1 MLSQIIDV
9 IKFETGNLAYIT
21 GGQNCGRIGIITHKE
36 KKTGSFD
43 IVHVE
48 DSVAHSFATIMS
60 NVFPIG
66 KGKQAW
72 ISLPRGKGVR
82 WGRKA

>member
-1 MLSQIIDV
+1 
-9 IKFETGNLAYIT
+9 LAYIT

-36 KKTGSFD
+36 KHPGSFD
-43 IVHVE
+43 IVHVK
-48 DSVAHSFATIMS
+48 DSVGHSFATRLS

-82 WGRKA
+82 LTIAEERDRKLAAKAKEM